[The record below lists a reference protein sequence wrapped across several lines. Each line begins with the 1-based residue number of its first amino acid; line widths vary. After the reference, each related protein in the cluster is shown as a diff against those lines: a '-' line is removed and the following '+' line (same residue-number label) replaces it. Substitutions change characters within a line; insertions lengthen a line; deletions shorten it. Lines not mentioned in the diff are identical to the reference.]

1 MRGVRARPT
10 MTAMSIRRPRENS
23 MSLIQVKVLEGVF
36 TAPQKRE
43 IVERLTD
50 AMVAIEGENVR
61 RLTWCIVEEVAGDA
75 WGMGGKTLVADDFRA
90 LARAD
95 AGAGQT

>member
-1 MRGVRARPT
+1 
-10 MTAMSIRRPRENS
+10 
-23 MSLIQVKVLEGVF
+23 MSLIHVKVLEGVF

-50 AMVAIEGENVR
+50 AMAVIEGESVR
-61 RLTWCIVEEVAGDA
+61 ELTWCIVEEVAAGA
-75 WGMGGKTLVADDFRA
+75 WGVGGQTLVADDFRA

-95 AGAGQT
+95 ASAENP